1 MSMSK
6 DLRVS
11 YRETLIALACT
22 GCGAEALVDLGESK
36 QQQKCVDDRPLS
48 CGVCGVAMDSN
59 LRSAVQSLARAWGS
73 MKAMEQQAAVHFHMR
88 VDEARGR

>member
-1 MSMSK
+1 MTTSK

-22 GCGAEALVDLGESK
+22 GCGAETLVDLGEPK
-36 QQQKCVDDRPLS
+36 QQQQCVGDRPLS
-48 CGVCGVAMDSN
+48 CGLCGAAMDSN

-73 MKAMEQQAAVHFHMR
+73 MRAMEQHAAVHFHVR
-88 VDEARGR
+88 VD